1 MHFWP
6 NLSLSRGIHRRVP
19 IYSKVLLLQA
29 QAKFDVERAQT
40 ALDWVGQL
48 SGKDIELKDGK
59 LNDSD
64 EFGAILKNGHLLCE

>member
-1 MHFWP
+1 MHVYHAGFI
-6 NLSLSRGIHRRVP
+6 GA
-19 IYSKVLLLQA
+19 YSKVFLLQA